1 VSPVIPSNTY
11 GKGRAIYVGLPA
23 GGEVLGALLDDLTG
37 ELGSKR
43 GPKVPDGVM
52 ARQKDENHFLYL
64 NVSGEPREIHLK
76 EKSRSVLYDKD
87 YAGNFVIAPFEPD
100 FIEIK

>member
-1 VSPVIPSNTY
+1 
-11 GKGRAIYVGLPA
+11 
-23 GGEVLGALLDDLTG
+23 
-37 ELGSKR
+37 
-43 GPKVPDGVM
+43 M
-52 ARQKDENHFLYL
+52 ARQIDENHFLYL